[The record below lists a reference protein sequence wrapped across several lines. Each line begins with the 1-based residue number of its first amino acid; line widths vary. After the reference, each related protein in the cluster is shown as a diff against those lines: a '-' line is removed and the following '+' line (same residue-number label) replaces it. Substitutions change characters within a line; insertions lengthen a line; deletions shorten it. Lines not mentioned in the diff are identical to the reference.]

1 MSRTVDYKVVEM
13 QFNNQD
19 FEKNAKKSMET
30 IDELK
35 KSLDF
40 SESAKGFEAIDDAAN
55 SVKLDG
61 IHTALDELNNKFSSL
76 GIVWMNV
83 IKDVYESLKSKLGG
97 AISWVS
103 DSIVSGG
110 IKRAMNI
117 ENAHFQLQALLGDEA
132 EVQAVMDNAMESVD
146 GTAYAYDEA
155 AKAASMF
162 AASGL
167 TAGEEMI
174 DALKG
179 ITGVAAMTN
188 SEYEG
193 ISRIFTTVAGN
204 GRLMGDQLLQLS
216 SRGLNAAST
225 IAEFYQEVYGWTD
238 MTEAKVREFVSES
251 MISFDDFS
259 KAMTWAFGDSAKRAN
274 ETFTGSLSNV
284 KSALARIGAGFVS
297 PLVEQNGEIVKLFN
311 ALRVKINEV
320 KSELVFDEQRSAV
333 AGLAEQTGLTK
344 DELNEMFS
352 TIKTNGKVTSDELTK
367 LSDNGVDALQTLT
380 DYFNGVNDGTIRAN
394 YATTTAI
401 QELTD
406 GIEISKDELS
416 KYVEEGSV
424 NLDMFKYAMEDA
436 FGTETTLT
444 KQFTDSVLNMASS
457 LKTYIT
463 NIDVQKPLEAF
474 YNVFEGIKN
483 IFKGLWSIVSP
494 LVKAFQKVFLS
505 FSGDEMV
512 SVTKGFADF
521 TSQLKLSEGASE
533 GLQKAAEAVF
543 EVIKMIIGVIAGL
556 ISSLTDVT
564 TPLGAVVDM
573 FGSVLGIAGDVVL
586 GFINWIKQSDILS
599 TVLTNLKQVLSFLF
613 TVTGNVVNKIR
624 EFGESVLNL
633 ESVQNIITKI
643 KDTTTDF
650 AQAISEKIS
659 DGSILDWIK
668 EKFSALGE
676 IDFSGIS
683 DRLLG
688 FVNSIIELFSNFTLS
703 ETVYAADSIESLSTT
718 MNKFADNNESFPDKI
733 AKMFDF
739 SGITSK
745 IESVTKPFKTIFE
758 ALSGVVNTGYENLD
772 SIMSGI
778 ASGYILYNMSNI
790 VKNIGNFSE
799 GLGSIGKGITNLGA
813 NIGKVAGSI
822 TEGLGS
828 IKGAVEAYQNNL
840 KAESIQK
847 IAIAIGILAVSL
859 VVLTFVDTEKLVAAA
874 AVLVVVAGLFL
885 FAMTKFQSVAEKSQ
899 TLVGVLDNF
908 QKNISK
914 SINKVA
920 TGLQAKLLAQAVK
933 EFAIAIGIVVAS
945 IIAIGFYYSK
955 DPAGFKAA
963 ITTVGVITGVLIA
976 IGALLVVAAKY
987 LNEKDMKDIDRI
999 SSALMKVTGSLLIVV
1014 VAIKMLMDIQLP
1026 NDYDVKLKIL
1036 AGIFVALAA
1045 MLWVISKMTKGT
1057 ILKEGQTFTKSN
1069 AADDILKICAGI
1081 IIVVKAIDML
1091 MKINLPD
1098 DYDVKLK
1105 ILAGIF
1111 TAFCVLIIALGAAAN
1126 LSGGNSLKAGG
1137 TVLAMAI
1144 FVAVI
1149 VAALAVLIL
1158 LPTDKLKSASIA
1170 LSAILLTL
1178 AVGLAAAG
1186 KITNDNTHKV
1196 VQAMAIM
1203 VGVIAL
1209 SLVVLSFISWEKL
1222 AKGAIALGAVL
1233 LAVAAALKAT
1243 GKSNKSTYKT
1253 VLAMVVMVG
1262 VIALALAVLANQ
1274 SWEGILT
1281 GAVSMSAVM
1290 LAVAASI
1297 KMMSGS
1303 SISGGV
1309 VKGILVAAVLMGVV
1323 ALTLSFLANQPWDG
1337 MLAGAISMSI
1347 VMVAVAASIKIMN
1360 KLTINKNTLTAML
1373 YSCILLGSI
1382 AVALYFLADQP
1393 WAGMLTGAVAL
1404 GVVMLATAA
1413 TLTILSNVKM
1423 NMSNMTTILAGVVLL
1438 AAVAIA
1444 IGVLAQYNWENLLA
1458 ATAAISAVMLA
1469 LSAAMVVC
1477 TFVGASA
1484 PAAIAGMGVM
1494 ALFIA
1499 AFAAVLIALNKVLNS
1514 PEMMAVLDGGIEV
1527 LVKLGEGLGR
1537 FVGAVIGGALEE
1549 ISKSLPAIA
1558 QNISQFMVNLTPFFI
1573 TSQIIPDNLLEKVAS
1588 LTAAILVLCAGSFIA
1603 GITSLFGLNLIGLG
1617 VMLTGFGIAIAPFI
1631 AQMATIPVTAVE
1643 AAGIIADMILK
1654 LTVAD
1659 LISGISSF
1667 LGIGG
1672 DFSKFGE
1679 QLVSFGDAV
1688 TEFAPTVEDV
1698 KPEQVEGAAAAA
1710 QIMAALAD
1718 DLPGQGGFLQ
1728 SFFGEKDL
1736 GVFGDQLI
1744 AFGDAIAEFAPK
1756 VEDIT
1761 ASQVEGAAAAAQVML
1776 ALYDDLPRQGGF
1788 LQDFFGSQDLG
1799 DFGEQLEAFGTSLKT
1814 FVPLIEGIDASD
1826 VEGAAA
1832 AAQVML
1838 ALYENLPNQGGIM
1851 QDIFGEKDM
1860 GVFGAQLEAFGTSLV
1875 TFVDTVQGKVD
1886 TDAVEKAKKAGE
1898 MMSTLANGLPEN
1910 LGFFNTLFGGGTTT
1924 IEDFGKQLKKFG
1936 TSIGEFSDE
1945 ISGENALDT
1954 EAIEAA
1960 TTSFQKLADLANS
1973 VTGMDTS
1980 GFAQFIEQLKNT
1992 PTDIVNNFVTTFTE
2006 SASSVNTAV
2015 NGLCTTIKTN
2025 FTSGLPTSHF
2035 TTLAQGSITA
2045 MITAYNSKK
2054 PLLQTTI
2061 KLIASNTIVSTFR
2074 TNLSST
2080 QLKPIGE
2087 NIITYIIQGM
2097 NSKKTLITTEIN
2109 NICEAMKTAFST
2121 KLTAEAFKE
2130 IGANAAQGL
2139 ANGIQ
2144 SKIEDIKDAA
2154 IEAAEEAISSA
2165 KKALKEKSPSRVM
2178 HQVGEYFSIGMAEG
2192 IVDQLTLVAKAGV
2205 AAANEAVDP
2214 VKEASTKISNILSDG
2229 ELNLNPVIRP
2239 IIDMSNIQNGVN
2251 SLNSM
2256 FNGSYNLSGNYNRLM
2271 GVQAYIG
2278 QSGYGNSG
2286 YGSNSYNN
2294 GSTATY
2300 EFNQYNYSPKALT
2313 RSEIYRQTNNQFT
2326 AFRKA
2331 VNPA

>member
-61 IHTALDELNNKFSSL
+61 IQKALDELNNKFSSL
-76 GIVWMNV
+76 GIVWINI

-225 IAEFYQEVYGWTD
+225 IAEFYQEVYGWAD
-238 MTEAKVREFVSES
+238 MTEYKVREFVSEG

-311 ALRVKINEV
+311 ALRIKINEV

-505 FSGDEMV
+505 FSGDEIV

-543 EVIKMIIGVIAGL
+543 EVIKMIISVIAGL

-643 KDTTTDF
+643 KDTTTEF

-676 IDFSGIS
+676 LDFSGIR

-703 ETVYAADSIESLSTT
+703 ETVYAADSIESLSST
-718 MNKFADNNESFPDKI
+718 MNKFADDNESFPDKI

-859 VVLTFVDTEKLVAAA
+859 VALTFVDTEKLVAAA

-885 FAMTKFQSVAEKSQ
+885 FAMTKFQSVAEKGQ

-908 QKNISK
+908 QKNVSK

-933 EFAIAIGIVVAS
+933 EFAIAIGIIVAS

-963 ITTVGVITGVLIA
+963 ITTVGVIAAVLIA
-976 IGALLVVAAKY
+976 VGALLVVAAKY

-1026 NDYDVKLKIL
+1026 NDYDVKLGIL

-1045 MLWVISKMTKGT
+1045 MLWVISKTTKGT

-1069 AADDILKICAGI
+1069 AADDILKMCAGI

-1098 DYDVKLK
+1098 DYNVKLG

-1111 TAFCVLIIALGAAAN
+1111 GAFCVLIIALGAAAK

-1170 LSAILLTL
+1170 LSGILLTL

-1222 AKGAIALGAVL
+1222 AKGAISLGAVL

-1262 VIALALAVLANQ
+1262 VIALALVVLANQ
-1274 SWEGILT
+1274 PWGGILT
-1281 GAVSMSAVM
+1281 GAISMSAVM
-1290 LAVAASI
+1290 L
-1297 KMMSGS
+1297 
-1303 SISGGV
+1303 
-1309 VKGILVAAVLMGVV
+1309 
-1323 ALTLSFLANQPWDG
+1323 
-1337 MLAGAISMSI
+1337 
-1347 VMVAVAASIKIMN
+1347 AVAASIKIMN
-1360 KLTINKNTLTAML
+1360 KLTINKNTLTVML
-1373 YSCILLGSI
+1373 YSCILLASI

-1393 WAGMLTGAVAL
+1393 WAGMLAGAVAL

-1514 PEMMAVLDGGIEV
+1514 PEMLAVLDGGIEV

-1643 AAGIIADMILK
+1643 AAGTIADMILK

-1736 GVFGDQLI
+1736 GVFGEQLT
-1744 AFGDAIAEFAPK
+1744 AFGDAIADFAPK
-1756 VEDIT
+1756 VEDVK
-1761 ASQVEGAAAAAQVML
+1761 ASQVEGAAAAAQVMM

-1788 LQDFFGSQDLG
+1788 LQSFFGSQDLG
-1799 DFGEQLEAFGTSLKT
+1799 DFGEQLKAFGDALSLFAPKVKDIT
-1814 FVPLIEGIDASD
+1814 ADSVA
-1826 VEGAAA
+1826 GAAA
-1832 AAQVML
+1832 AGSMMAELQSKVPKTGGFLDSICGTNNMSYWGTQLVSFGAALVEFNDKVDGNIDATAVETAANAGSVL
-1838 ALYENLPNQGGIM
+1838 AELANNLPESNSFM
-1851 QDIFGEKDM
+1851 
-1860 GVFGAQLEAFGTSLV
+1860 
-1875 TFVDTVQGKVD
+1875 
-1886 TDAVEKAKKAGE
+1886 
-1898 MMSTLANGLPEN
+1898 EN
-1910 LGFFNTLFGGGTTT
+1910 LFGGGTTT

-1936 TSIGEFSDE
+1936 EGIAGFSASIT
-1945 ISGENALDT
+1945 GENAIDVN
-1954 EAIEAA
+1954 AINTA
-1960 TTSFQKLADLANS
+1960 TKSFQDLADLANA
-1973 VTGMDTS
+1973 VTGVDTS

-2025 FTSGLPTSHF
+2025 FSSGLPTSHF

-2109 NICEAMKTAFST
+2109 NICDAMKTAFST

-2154 IEAAEEAISSA
+2154 IDAAKEAISSA

-2294 GSTATY
+2294 GSAATY